1 MNYNIPK
8 KNKLDLRAFVGHLVR
23 YDSTNIFR
31 VWVPSKNS
39 VIRTRNVVFDPD
51 SKYNPTELDTA
62 VGLSEEVD
70 NIVSILQIPQDSVPE
85 PQEEDTELESITVE
99 IPTGFGYQCAVSA
112 STPIYSVLTI
122 D

>member
-1 MNYNIPK
+1 MAHLNVLGAKAYVLNHSIPK
-8 KNKLDLRAFVGHLVR
+8 KNKLDLRAFVEHLVG

-39 VIRTRNVVFDPD
+39 MIRTRDIVFDPD

-70 NIVSILQIPQDSVPE
+70 NIVSILQIPQDSVLE
-85 PQEEDTELESITVE
+85 P
-99 IPTGFGYQCAVSA
+99 
-112 STPIYSVLTI
+112 
-122 D
+122 